1 MRHQG
6 RSYALQALYQA
17 ELLESKAMKHA
28 DRFLD
33 QLETSPEVK
42 LFARELVE
50 GTLLHRKHIDRYLR
64 RNLEHWKLNRLSTTV
79 RNILRMAAYELYHHP
94 ELSHSVIINE
104 AVELCKD
111 FVDDSSHALT
121 NSVLQRVY
129 DQIIA
134 ERKTKAQAKSEAGST
149 DENSKISTLA
159 DENPADEN
167 SADENSADENSAD
180 ENSEITTLAAENS
193 TAENSTDEPDKEMPA
208 PVSLYRRK

>member
-17 ELLESKAMKHA
+17 EILESKAMKHV

-33 QLETSPEVK
+33 QLDTNREVK

-50 GTLLHRKHIDRYLR
+50 GTLRNRKHIDRYLR
-64 RNLEHWKLNRLSTTV
+64 RNLEHWKLSRLSSTV
-79 RNILRMAAYELYHHP
+79 RNILRLAVFELYHHP

-111 FVDDSSHALT
+111 FVDNSSHALT

-129 DQIIA
+129 DQITE
-134 ERKTKAQAKSEAGST
+134 ERKMKVHTKPEVASK
-149 DENSKISTLA
+149 DENSKK
-159 DENPADEN
+159 N
-167 SADENSADENSAD
+167 S
-180 ENSEITTLAAENS
+180 
-193 TAENSTDEPDKEMPA
+193 K
-208 PVSLYRRK
+208 

>member
-129 DQIIA
+129 DQITA
-134 ERKTKAQAKSEAGST
+134 ERKTKAQAKLEAGST
-149 DENSKISTLA
+149 N
-159 DENPADEN
+159 ENPTEED
-167 SADENSADENSAD
+167 
-180 ENSEITTLAAENS
+180 S
-193 TAENSTDEPDKEMPA
+193 TVEPDKETPA
-208 PVSLYRRK
+208 PESKYRRK

>member
-42 LFARELVE
+42 VFARELVE

-129 DQIIA
+129 DQIIE

-149 DENSKISTLA
+149 GENSEITTLADENSTDENSEITTLA

-167 SADENSADENSAD
+167 SKV
-180 ENSEITTLAAENS
+180 TTLAAENS

>member
-28 DRFLD
+28 DRFLE
-33 QLETSPEVK
+33 QLDTSPEVK
-42 LFARELVE
+42 LYARKLVE

-64 RNLEHWKLNRLSTTV
+64 RNLEHWKLTRLSATV
-79 RNILRMAAYELYHHP
+79 RNILRLASYELYHHS

-111 FVDDSSHALT
+111 FVDDSAHALT

-129 DQIIA
+129 DQITE
-134 ERKTKAQAKSEAGST
+134 ERKTKVLAKK
-149 DENSKISTLA
+149 DETLKDDSLKEKPVTESKY
-159 DENPADEN
+159 
-167 SADENSADENSAD
+167 
-180 ENSEITTLAAENS
+180 
-193 TAENSTDEPDKEMPA
+193 K
-208 PVSLYRRK
+208 RR